1 MTTIVAVLLTA
12 FLCLALHEA
21 SLRRIERELTLSGSE
36 TVKHS
41 QVDAGIKLLARSRR
55 VRELI
60 TSLKQSEANHK
71 ARYKILTDNVAA
83 AVMLHE
89 GDGTILWC
97 SPFTEVVTGFS
108 LTEIYRGASEFLRL
122 NLHEDDRDA
131 FERSL
136 KIVATGEPFQFRYR
150 FYHKS
155 GRSLWLETRTVPI
168 FDSSFNGYVA
178 LSITLDV
185 TAQVMTQNQLEER
198 NRDLSEFTYM
208 ISHDLKA
215 PLLTIAGMLEVI
227 DADEALKQAP
237 SLLEPLSYI
246 RRASRRLES
255 LVQGV
260 IELARVSASP
270 RSLEPIPLS
279 DVINEVIDEHRLQVE
294 RSNSHITT
302 VTELPVVLGNRTQ
315 LYQVISNLVGNAI
328 KYRSEDRP
336 LTVSIEALRGRTPRR
351 TAIVIRDNGR
361 GISPQHIDQI
371 FKPFARAGEETIE
384 GSGIGL
390 ASVKKLVEKL
400 GGAITVESSLGSGT
414 IFTIE
419 LRKAPDESTR

>member
-1 MTTIVAVLLTA
+1 MITIAAVLTTA
-12 FLCLALHEA
+12 LLCLALHEA
-21 SLRRIERELTLSGSE
+21 SLRRLQRQILSNDNE
-36 TVKHS
+36 TVPHS
-41 QVDAGIKLLARSRR
+41 RLDNAIELLTRSRR
-55 VRELI
+55 VRDLI
-60 TSLKQSEANHK
+60 TTLKQSDANHK

-83 AVMLHE
+83 AVVLHE
-89 GDGTILWC
+89 GDGTVLWC

-108 LTEIYRGASEFLRL
+108 LTEIYRGASDFLRT
-122 NLHEDDRDA
+122 NLHEDDRES

-168 FDSSFNGYVA
+168 FDSSLNGYVA

-185 TAQVMTQNQLEER
+185 TAQVMTHNQLEER

-227 DADEALKQAP
+227 ESDDALKQSP
-237 SLLEPLSYI
+237 SLAEPLSYI

-260 IELARVSASP
+260 IELARVSASS
-270 RSLEPIPLS
+270 RSLEPIALS
-279 DVINEVIDEHRLQVE
+279 EVINEVIEDHRLQVE
-294 RSNSHITT
+294 RSNSRITT
-302 VTELPVVLGNRTQ
+302 VTELPVVLGDRTQ
-315 LYQVISNLVGNAI
+315 LYQVISNLVGNAL
-328 KYRSEDRP
+328 KYRAESRP
-336 LTVSIEALRGRTPRR
+336 LTVSIEALRGRTPRK
-351 TAIVIRDNGR
+351 TALVIRDNGR
-361 GISPQHIDQI
+361 GIAPQHIDQI
-371 FKPFARAGEETIE
+371 FKPFARAGEDVIE

-400 GGAITVESSLGSGT
+400 GGAITVESSLESGT
-414 IFTIE
+414 TFTIE
-419 LRKAPDESTR
+419 LRRAPDDSAR